1 MFEKLRKNYFL
12 FVTILLIIYFLFNF
26 LGGERGLLSYYKK
39 QLLFTD
45 LKNEELKIIN
55 NIENLNHKNL
65 LLTDNIDLDF
75 IEILIRKKFLFGKKN
90 ETIYIIKNNE

>member
-26 LGGERGLLSYYKK
+26 LGGERDLLSYYKK

-55 NIENLNHKNL
+55 NIENLNNKNL
-65 LLTDNIDLDF
+65 LLTDNIDLYF

>member
-45 LKNEELKIIN
+45 LKNEELKITN

-75 IEILIRKKFLFGKKN
+75 IEVLIRKKFLFGKKN